1 MGGEHGLVVLLFV
14 LRDHREGEPVVLEST
29 SPEPARIQHVPRLVP
44 DLTDVLPG
52 FVRAEEREGR
62 AGGPGVFEG
71 VVQFVDV
78 AADRVPPT
86 HIADQPEFL
95 LVADVREI
103 PDERAH
109 QRRML
114 GDQIRV
120 VDAIREGVA
129 AMPGPQ

>member
-1 MGGEHGLVVLLFV
+1 ML
-14 LRDHREGEPVVLEST
+14 
-29 SPEPARIQHVPRLVP
+29 
-44 DLTDVLPG
+44 
-52 FVRAEEREGR
+52 
-62 AGGPGVFEG
+62 EG

-86 HIADQPEFL
+86 HIPDQPEFL